1 MAVCILASFVVV
13 LFGFYEGDFG
23 HDCNLEYSSAC
34 RGVFRARA
42 TAYTAMMWIFL
53 IFAWELVDGRRSMF
67 DGLLRDPQ
75 AWAYVFW
82 RNQFLF
88 WSVVVGFV
96 LTVATL
102 YIPVI
107 DTVVFMHIGIS
118 WEWVVVIVA
127 NMVFLTAAE
136 SWKWAKRVYFRKI
149 GHAPKKGDEED
160 GYTSGVSGVSEG
172 PSP

>member
-13 LFGFYEGDFG
+13 LFGFNGGDFG
-23 HDCNLEYSSAC
+23 HDCNITYSGSC
-34 RGVFRARA
+34 EGVFRARA

-53 IFAWELVDGRRSMF
+53 IFAWELVDGRRSLF
-67 DGLLRDPQ
+67 DGSVRDTRG
-75 AWAYVFW
+75 WASVFW

-107 DTVVFMHIGIS
+107 DTVVFMHLGIE
-118 WEWVVVIVA
+118 WEWVVVIIAVL
-127 NMVFLTAAE
+127 VFLSAAE
-136 SWKWAKRVYFRKI
+136 SYKWAKRIYLRKI
-149 GHAPKKGDEED
+149 GQAPKKGDLED
-160 GYTSGVSGVSEG
+160 GYTSSEG
-172 PSP
+172 LSSM